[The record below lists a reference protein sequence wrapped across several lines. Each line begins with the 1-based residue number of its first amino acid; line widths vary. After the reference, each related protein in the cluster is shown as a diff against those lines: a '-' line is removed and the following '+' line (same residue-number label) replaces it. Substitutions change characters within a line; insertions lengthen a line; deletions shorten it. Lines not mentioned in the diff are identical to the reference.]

1 LKKHPGFWKSRQN
14 ILKVNRY
21 RYLWMRRKPIS
32 THAPVALNLEP
43 TNRCN
48 LRCKF
53 CSINP
58 KRESGDMDW
67 DFFRSKVD
75 EASEAGVVSINLYL
89 SGEPLLHPRIA
100 DMVAYVSEKRLFS
113 YIHTNATPLTRKM
126 ASDLIDAGLDSIS
139 FSFDG
144 EDKETYES
152 HRIGAKYERTLEN
165 IRGFLE
171 EKKIRGTPWPRARIQ
186 IIRDMEQ
193 FDESRITREVAPEFK
208 SLFENLP
215 LDCFHQ
221 IAPFNLRGEKDDL
234 ALPGRK
240 NYFPC
245 FQLWAGMSVSWN
257 GRVVGCC
264 GDLNARCII
273 GDLNRQSILEVWNSE
288 QLRRMRELLINEEY
302 EKVPLCARCS
312 FLWTSEITG
321 FRLLPFVKSLGVGM
335 IKGR

>member
-100 DMVAYVSEKRLFS
+100 DMVA
-113 YIHTNATPLTRKM
+113 
-126 ASDLIDAGLDSIS
+126 
-139 FSFDG
+139 SFDG